1 MRLKTAIQPLAYEF
15 PTQPWLPCKS
25 EKSGDGNYKE
35 AYFNFMGERS
45 QSWEV

>member
-1 MRLKTAIQPLAYEF
+1 MRLKTAIQPLAYEW
-15 PTQPWLPCKS
+15 QKLGLPCKS